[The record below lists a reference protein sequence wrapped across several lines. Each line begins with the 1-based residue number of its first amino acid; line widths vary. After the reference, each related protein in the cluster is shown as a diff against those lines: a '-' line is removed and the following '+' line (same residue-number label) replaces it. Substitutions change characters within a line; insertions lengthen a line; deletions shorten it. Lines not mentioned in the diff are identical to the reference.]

1 MNFIQKAVGKLAL
14 KALSYA
20 NTTSLTEHDR
30 EVIWREFGG
39 FTPLNWGNK
48 ADTLIKE
55 GYSENVDVYS
65 IIKKIT
71 DVSKSIP
78 WIIEKKQVNGTWKKL
93 NDTSLHELIDEP
105 NVTKGYTWND
115 IEEQC
120 LLYLLITGNVYLVGN
135 TQFNSTLIQELDI
148 LPSSAINIYNRN
160 LNFFMPEL
168 QYQFSFGGT
177 VRTYTQNELKHIKF
191 YNPNLQTFDY
201 GLSPVQVAAYVV
213 KVGNERWIAD
223 ASILSNKGASGL
235 ISDGSAVPMTPDE
248 ADRLSNE
255 LRKRI
260 GGAHNFGRIIPT
272 NKDLK
277 YIQIGMSP
285 ADMQLLEKGIVNT
298 RTLCNV
304 FGLDAKLFNDTAA
317 STYNNSL
324 EAQKNMYT
332 NCIIPLSDKMAEAYT
347 QYLCTNHFP
356 GQTVRMRQDF
366 SGVECLQE
374 SKTQLADMKMKGIL
388 TANEVR
394 VEMGKPPITDDP
406 NADKLIISTTLQS
419 TIGNEQKANENQ
431 NGTGSN

>member
-20 NTTSLTEHDR
+20 NTTTLTEHDR

-55 GYSENVDVYS
+55 GYSENVDIYS
-65 IIKKIT
+65 IIKRIV
-71 DVSKSIP
+71 DISKSVP
-78 WIIEKKQVNGTWKKL
+78 WVIEKKRSDGTWKKL

-105 NVTKGYTWND
+105 NITKGYTWND
-115 IEEQC
+115 IEEQS
-120 LLYLLITGNVYLVGN
+120 LLYLLITGNVYMVGN
-135 TQFNSTLIQELDI
+135 TQFNSSLIQELDI

-160 LNFFMPEL
+160 LNFFSPQLE
-168 QYQFSFGGT
+168 YQFNFGGT
-177 VRTYTQNELKHIKF
+177 SRVYTQKELKHIKF
-191 YNPNLQTFDY
+191 YNPNLQTYDY

-223 ASILSNKGASGL
+223 ASILSNKGVAGL
-235 ISDGSAVPMTPDE
+235 ISDSSVVPMTGDE
-248 ADRLSNE
+248 ANKVDDA
-255 LRKRI
+255 LRKRM
-260 GGAHNFGRIIPT
+260 GGAHNFGRVITT
-272 NKDLK
+272 NKKLE

-285 ADMQLLEKGIVNT
+285 SDMQLLEKGIVTT

-304 FGLDAKLFNDTAA
+304 FGLDAKLFNDHAA
-317 STYNNSL
+317 STYNNSV

-332 NCIIPLSDKMAEAYT
+332 NCIMPLSDKMAEAYT

-356 GQTVRMRQDF
+356 GQQVRMRQDF
-366 SGVECLQE
+366 SQVECLQE
-374 SKTQLADMKMKGIL
+374 NKKDLADMKMKGIL

-394 VEMGKPPITDDP
+394 LAMGKPPIQDDE

-419 TIGNEQKANENQ
+419 NIGNEQNENQ
-431 NGTGSN
+431 SGTGAN

>member
-20 NTTSLTEHDR
+20 NTTTLTEHDR
-30 EVIWREFGG
+30 EVIWKEFGG

-55 GYSENVDVYS
+55 GYSENVDIYS
-65 IIKKIT
+65 IIKRIV
-71 DVSKSIP
+71 DISKSVP
-78 WIIEKKQVNGTWKKL
+78 WVIEKKRSDGTWKKL

-115 IEEQC
+115 IEEQS
-120 LLYLLITGNVYLVGN
+120 LLYLLITGNVYMVGN
-135 TQFNSTLIQELDI
+135 TQFNSSLIQELDI

-160 LNFFMPEL
+160 LNFFSPQLE
-168 QYQFSFGGT
+168 YQFNFGGT
-177 VRTYTQNELKHIKF
+177 SRVYTQKELKHIKF
-191 YNPNLQTFDY
+191 YNPNLQTYDY

-223 ASILSNKGASGL
+223 ASILSNKGVAGL
-235 ISDGSAVPMTPDE
+235 ISDSSVVPMTGDE
-248 ADRLSNE
+248 ANKVDNE
-255 LRKRI
+255 LRKRM
-260 GGAHNFGRIIPT
+260 GGAHNFGRVITT
-272 NKDLK
+272 NKKLE

-285 ADMQLLEKGIVNT
+285 SDMQLLEKGIVTT

-304 FGLDAKLFNDTAA
+304 FGLDAKLFNDHAA
-317 STYNNSL
+317 STYNNSV

-332 NCIIPLSDKMAEAYT
+332 NCIMPLSDKMAEAYT

-356 GQTVRMRQDF
+356 GQQVRMRQDF
-366 SGVECLQE
+366 SQVECLQE
-374 SKTQLADMKMKGIL
+374 NKKDLADMKMKGIL

-394 VEMGKPPITDDP
+394 LAMGKPPIQDDE

-419 TIGNEQKANENQ
+419 NIGNEQNENQ
-431 NGTGSN
+431 SGTGAN

>member
-20 NTTSLTEHDR
+20 NTTTLTEHDR
-30 EVIWREFGG
+30 EVIWKEFGG

-55 GYSENVDVYS
+55 GYSENVDIYS
-65 IIKKIT
+65 IIKRIV
-71 DVSKSIP
+71 DISKSVP
-78 WIIEKKQVNGTWKKL
+78 WVIEKKRSDGTWKKL

-115 IEEQC
+115 IEEQS
-120 LLYLLITGNVYLVGN
+120 LLYLLITGNVYMVGN
-135 TQFNSTLIQELDI
+135 TQFNSSLIQELDI

-160 LNFFMPEL
+160 LNFFSPQLE
-168 QYQFSFGGT
+168 YQFNFGGT
-177 VRTYTQNELKHIKF
+177 SRVYTQKELKHIKF
-191 YNPNLQTFDY
+191 YNPNLQTYDY

-223 ASILSNKGASGL
+223 ASILSNKGVAGL
-235 ISDGSAVPMTPDE
+235 ISDSSVVPMTGDE
-248 ADRLSNE
+248 ANKVDDA
-255 LRKRI
+255 LRKRM
-260 GGAHNFGRIIPT
+260 GGAHNFGRVITT
-272 NKDLK
+272 NKKLE

-285 ADMQLLEKGIVNT
+285 SDMQLLEKGIVTT

-304 FGLDAKLFNDTAA
+304 FGLDAKLFNDHAA
-317 STYNNSL
+317 STYNNSV

-332 NCIIPLSDKMAEAYT
+332 NCIMPLSDKMAEAYT

-356 GQTVRMRQDF
+356 GQQVRMRQDF
-366 SGVECLQE
+366 SQVECLQE
-374 SKTQLADMKMKGIL
+374 NKKDLADMKMKGIL

-394 VEMGKPPITDDP
+394 LAMGKPPIQDDE

-419 TIGNEQKANENQ
+419 NIGNEQNENQ
-431 NGTGSN
+431 SGTGAN